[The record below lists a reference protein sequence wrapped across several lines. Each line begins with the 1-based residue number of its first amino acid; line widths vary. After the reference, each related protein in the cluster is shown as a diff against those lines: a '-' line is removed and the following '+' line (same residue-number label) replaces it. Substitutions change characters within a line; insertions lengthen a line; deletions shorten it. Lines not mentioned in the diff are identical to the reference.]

1 MPGAGQAFVNTV
13 LCACACACVC
23 VKHKTGLRHLS
34 KESPHLQGGFRV
46 SGREKGGQHNIL
58 KNME

>member
-13 LCACACACVC
+13 LCVRACVC
-23 VKHKTGLRHLS
+23 VKHKIGLRHLS

-46 SGREKGGQHNIL
+46 SGREKGGQYNIL